1 MMIMPVVSQ
10 LLIYPIKSMGG
21 ISLSASLV
29 EERGLQYDRRWMLI
43 DEKNRFITQREHP
56 QLALLRTS
64 IGNDH
69 LEIFHLHDPSD
80 KILILLEAP
89 TRNAFDVTIWDDVC
103 PAASV
108 SATADQWFSE
118 KLNQPVRLVYMP
130 DNSRRAIDP
139 DYAFNNEITSFS
151 DGYPILL
158 MGQASLDDLNTRL
171 KDPIGVDR
179 FRPNIVFTGGE
190 AYDEDAMKSI
200 TIGGVKMAGVKNCA
214 RCIMTTTDQQ
224 TGERSPEPLATLST
238 YRKRNN
244 KIYFGQNIIPLT
256 NGIIRVGDQILG

>member
-1 MMIMPVVSQ
+1 MPVVSQ
-10 LLIYPIKSMGG
+10 LFIYPIKSMGG

-56 QLALLRTS
+56 QLALLRIA
-64 IGNDH
+64 IGKDH
-69 LEIFHLHDPSD
+69 LEVFHLPDPSD
-80 KILILLEAP
+80 KILIPLEVSASN
-89 TRNAFDVTIWDDVC
+89 TFDVTIWDDVC
-103 PAASV
+103 PAAPV
-108 SATADQWFSE
+108 SAAADQWFSE
-118 KLNQPVRLVYMP
+118 KLHRSVRLVYMP
-130 DNSRRAIDP
+130 ENSRRVIDP

-158 MGQASLDDLNTRL
+158 MGQASLDDLNSRL
-171 KDPIGVDR
+171 KNPIGVDR

-190 AYDEDAMKSI
+190 AYGEDDMKTISI
-200 TIGGVKMAGVKNCA
+200 GEVKMAGVKNCA

-224 TGERSPEPLATLST
+224 TGERSAEPLATLST
-238 YRKRNN
+238 YRQRNN